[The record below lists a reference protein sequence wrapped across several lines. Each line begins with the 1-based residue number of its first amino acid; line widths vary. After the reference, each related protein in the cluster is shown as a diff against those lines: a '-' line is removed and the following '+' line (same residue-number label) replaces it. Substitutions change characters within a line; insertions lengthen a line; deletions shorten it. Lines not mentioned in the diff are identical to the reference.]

1 MHILLQLSRLAVCR
15 TCCKAYALLCISV
28 HMQEFM
34 SGGTLKQLVTRQML
48 SNGGRVYSLVDGL
61 DICLQ
66 MARGLKYLHSCSPM
80 VSRAANVTCYQHVT

>member
-1 MHILLQLSRLAVCR
+1 
-15 TCCKAYALLCISV
+15 
-28 HMQEFM
+28 M

-80 VSRAANVTCYQHVT
+80 VRMLC